1 MKVGQGM
8 ERFRTTV
15 KREGVEIGDLP
26 FLEELWAVRYDD
38 AQAEIARLTAELD
51 GLKLAIEKAGDAFG
65 DYRHRAEKAD
75 TARAETDAKVA
86 MAFELAATSRFGW
99 WFGFDSGTGEPD
111 GNYCSVD
118 PDDGSEY
125 YVCAKAIATLTPAH
139 ATAALAARDKATRE
153 QALREAVWQVRSSV
167 PGHMLVADTERICAA
182 ILALIEKET
191 SA

>member
-65 DYRHRAEKAD
+65 DYRHRAEKAE
-75 TARAETDAKVA
+75 AA
-86 MAFELAATSRFGW
+86 LAAERANTAAAVAGAYEAAAERIKALKGSGDGDLYDGGW
-99 WFGFDSGTGEPD
+99 F
-111 GNYCSVD
+111 NAMVQAAAQ
-118 PDDGSEY
+118 
-125 YVCAKAIATLTPAH
+125 VRALTPAH
-139 ATAALAARDKATRE
+139 ATAALAARDKATRG